1 VTFGRILRL
10 QAQIARISSGTNPI
24 RYISSEI
31 YRRKIFYRKASHFLR
46 NRMANF
52 ETWQYQNLV
61 QFAKEATERMNLL
74 NAEVEALNADL
85 KAAINA
91 YRDLLRRDT
100 LGFLETSHTT
110 EAEKA
115 SK

>member
-1 VTFGRILRL
+1 MTDFAVW
-10 QAQIARISSGTNPI
+10 
-24 RYISSEI
+24 RYE
-31 YRRKIFYRKASHFLR
+31 
-46 NRMANF
+46 
-52 ETWQYQNLV
+52 NLV
-61 QFAKEATERMNLL
+61 QFAKESTERMNLL

-100 LGFLETSHTT
+100 LGFLETSHTA

-115 SK
+115 GE

>member
-1 VTFGRILRL
+1 
-10 QAQIARISSGTNPI
+10 
-24 RYISSEI
+24 
-31 YRRKIFYRKASHFLR
+31 
-46 NRMANF
+46 MANF

-100 LGFLETSHTT
+100 SGFLKAPHPA
-110 EAEKA
+110 EAEKTGE
-115 SK
+115 

>member
-1 VTFGRILRL
+1 
-10 QAQIARISSGTNPI
+10 
-24 RYISSEI
+24 
-31 YRRKIFYRKASHFLR
+31 
-46 NRMANF
+46 MADF

-74 NAEVEALNADL
+74 NAEIEALNADL

-100 LGFLETSHTT
+100 LGFLETSHT
-110 EAEKA
+110 AE
-115 SK
+115 SKKTSE

>member
-1 VTFGRILRL
+1 
-10 QAQIARISSGTNPI
+10 
-24 RYISSEI
+24 
-31 YRRKIFYRKASHFLR
+31 
-46 NRMANF
+46 MANF

-100 LGFLETSHTT
+100 LGFLEATHPT
-110 EAEKA
+110 ETEKTGQ
-115 SK
+115 

>member
-1 VTFGRILRL
+1 MTDFAAWR
-10 QAQIARISSGTNPI
+10 
-24 RYISSEI
+24 
-31 YRRKIFYRKASHFLR
+31 
-46 NRMANF
+46 F
-52 ETWQYQNLV
+52 ENLV
-61 QFAKEATERMNLL
+61 QFAKESTERMNLL
-74 NAEVEALNADL
+74 NAEIEALNADL

-100 LGFLETSHTT
+100 SGFLETSHTA

>member
-1 VTFGRILRL
+1 
-10 QAQIARISSGTNPI
+10 
-24 RYISSEI
+24 
-31 YRRKIFYRKASHFLR
+31 
-46 NRMANF
+46 MANF

-91 YRDLLRRDT
+91 YRDLLRRDAPV
-100 LGFLETSHTT
+100 LLETSHTA

-115 SK
+115 GE